1 MNYFYELVKYDKNI
15 PGRIL
20 MQDKPGWRCNT
31 TLHWHPELEFV
42 YMIDGSMKVTING
55 NEQTIKSGEF
65 FFCNTEMIHST
76 STPDNTSRYQYIVLL
91 LSHDLLLRF
100 HEDCLFDIHKENA
113 REKLKNQ
120 LERLVRLCTTH
131 DTAPSNQNTDIEK
144 LKIILEICQIL
155 ISDCAIPDSK
165 LSAGPSTF
173 TGYAKTVM
181 EYVCENYNRNLS
193 LPMIADKVGLSPQ
206 YLSKYFKKA
215 TNMGL
220 SQYITL
226 VRLEHA
232 NEYLINSNANITEA
246 ALGNGFADVKAYVRA
261 CKSAYGMTPSAYRKA
276 MHGVER

>member
-65 FFCNTEMIHST
+65 FFCNAEMIHST

-100 HEDCLFDIHKENA
+100 REDCLFDIHKGDA
-113 REKLKNQ
+113 WKKLKNQ
-120 LERLVRLCTTH
+120 LELLVSLCTAS
-131 DTAPSNQNTDIEK
+131 DNASSNKNTDIEK

-155 ISDCAIPDSK
+155 LSECAIPDSRH
-165 LSAGPSTF
+165 AADPSTF

-181 EYVCENYNRNLS
+181 EFVCENYNRDLS